1 MLDLFSCL
9 VDKTHTDK
17 GRNRKI
23 GWDVITTVPAEVTD
37 DGLDEVKMSRAASNL
52 I

>member
-23 GWDVITTVPAEVTD
+23 GWDIITTVPAEVTD